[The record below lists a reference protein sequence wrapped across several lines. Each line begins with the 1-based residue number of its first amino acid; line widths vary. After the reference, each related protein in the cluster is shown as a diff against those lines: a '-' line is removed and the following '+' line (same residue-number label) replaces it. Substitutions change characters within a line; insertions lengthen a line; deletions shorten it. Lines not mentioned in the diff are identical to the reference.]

1 MMWKVKRDLLF
12 IVWRD
17 YMEEI
22 EIEVDK
28 LISYIKGNPKT
39 NNNENDPI
47 FKRYKDFKDE
57 IEKAKEE

>member
-1 MMWKVKRDLLF
+1 
-12 IVWRD
+12 
-17 YMEEI
+17 MEETGI
-22 EIEVDK
+22 EFDV

-47 FKRYKDFKDE
+47 FKKYKDFKDE